1 MKEALGLVEVRGL
14 ASAIHVADVMVKA
27 ANVHIIGLEKA
38 RGSGWMTVK
47 VSGDVGA
54 VQASVEAG
62 AAEGLAL
69 QALISK
75 LVIPRPADGLDKMLK
90 PEPVITPLTKETPA
104 PKSEEPKLEEPKA
117 EEPKAEEPK
126 AEATKAEASVSEP
139 VAPAIEA
146 ATVEPPKSEEPK
158 PEPPKVEAEAPKA
171 EAPKVEAPKATRPVR
186 KRAKSTKVA
195 KTTK

>member
-47 VSGDVGA
+47 VSGDVGT
-54 VQASVEAG
+54 VQAAVEAG

-90 PEPVITPLTKETPA
+90 PEPVITPLTKEPVEPEPA
-104 PKSEEPKLEEPKA
+104 KA

-126 AEATKAEASVSEP
+126 AEATKPEASVSEP
-139 VAPAIEA
+139 VAPATEA
-146 ATVEPPKSEEPK
+146 AKVEPPKAEEQK
-158 PEPPKVEAEAPKA
+158 PEPPKVEAEAPKV
-171 EAPKVEAPKATRPVR
+171 EALKVEAPKATRPVR

>member
-1 MKEALGLVEVRGL
+1 
-14 ASAIHVADVMVKA
+14 
-27 ANVHIIGLEKA
+27 
-38 RGSGWMTVK
+38 MTVK

-54 VQASVEAG
+54 VQAAVEAG

-90 PEPVITPLTKETPA
+90 PEPVITPLTKEPVEPEPA
-104 PKSEEPKLEEPKA
+104 KA

-126 AEATKAEASVSEP
+126 AEATKPEASVSEP
-139 VAPAIEA
+139 VAPATEA
-146 ATVEPPKSEEPK
+146 AKVEPPKAEEQK
-158 PEPPKVEAEAPKA
+158 PEPPKVEAEAPKV
-171 EAPKVEAPKATRPVR
+171 EALKVEAPKATRPVR

>member
-54 VQASVEAG
+54 VQAAVEAG

-104 PKSEEPKLEEPKA
+104 PKSEEPK
-117 EEPKAEEPK
+117 
-126 AEATKAEASVSEP
+126 AEATKPEASVSEP
-139 VAPAIEA
+139 VAPATEA
-146 ATVEPPKSEEPK
+146 AKVEPPKAEEQK
-158 PEPPKVEAEAPKA
+158 PEPPKVEAEAPKV
-171 EAPKVEAPKATRPVR
+171 EALKVEAPKATRPVR

>member
-54 VQASVEAG
+54 VQAAVEAG

-90 PEPVITPLTKETPA
+90 PEPVITPLTKEPVEPEPA
-104 PKSEEPKLEEPKA
+104 KA
-117 EEPKAEEPK
+117 EEPKAEEQK
-126 AEATKAEASVSEP
+126 AEATKPEASVSEP
-139 VAPAIEA
+139 VAPATEA
-146 ATVEPPKSEEPK
+146 AKVEPPKAEEQK
-158 PEPPKVEAEAPKA
+158 PEPPKVEAEAPKV
-171 EAPKVEAPKATRPVR
+171 EALKVEAPKATRPVR

>member
-54 VQASVEAG
+54 VQAAVEAG

-90 PEPVITPLTKETPA
+90 PEPVITPLTKEPVEPEPA
-104 PKSEEPKLEEPKA
+104 KA

-126 AEATKAEASVSEP
+126 AEATKPEASVSEP
-139 VAPAIEA
+139 VAPATEA
-146 ATVEPPKSEEPK
+146 AKVEPPKAEEQK
-158 PEPPKVEAEAPKA
+158 PEPPKVEAEAPKV
-171 EAPKVEAPKATRPVR
+171 EALKVEAPKATRPVR

>member
-54 VQASVEAG
+54 VQAAVEAG

-117 EEPKAEEPK
+117 EEPKAE
-126 AEATKAEASVSEP
+126 ATKAEASVSEP
-139 VAPAIEA
+139 VAPATEA
-146 ATVEPPKSEEPK
+146 AKVEPPKAEEQK
-158 PEPPKVEAEAPKA
+158 PEPPKVEAEAPKV
-171 EAPKVEAPKATRPVR
+171 EALKVEAPKATRPVR

>member
-104 PKSEEPKLEEPKA
+104 PKSEEPK
-117 EEPKAEEPK
+117 
-126 AEATKAEASVSEP
+126 
-139 VAPAIEA
+139 
-146 ATVEPPKSEEPK
+146 

>member
-14 ASAIHVADVMVKA
+14 VSAIHVADVMVKA

-54 VQASVEAG
+54 VQAAVEAG

-90 PEPVITPLTKETPA
+90 PEPVITPLTKEPVEPEPA
-104 PKSEEPKLEEPKA
+104 KA

-126 AEATKAEASVSEP
+126 AEATKPEASVSEP
-139 VAPAIEA
+139 VAPATEA
-146 ATVEPPKSEEPK
+146 AKVEPPKAEEQK
-158 PEPPKVEAEAPKA
+158 PEPPKVEAEAPKV
-171 EAPKVEAPKATRPVR
+171 EALKVEAPKATRPVR

>member
-104 PKSEEPKLEEPKA
+104 PKSEEPK
-117 EEPKAEEPK
+117 
-126 AEATKAEASVSEP
+126 
-139 VAPAIEA
+139 
-146 ATVEPPKSEEPK
+146 
-158 PEPPKVEAEAPKA
+158 PEPPKVEAEAPKV
-171 EAPKVEAPKATRPVR
+171 EALKVEAPKATRPVR

>member
-14 ASAIHVADVMVKA
+14 ASAIHVANVMVKA

-54 VQASVEAG
+54 VQAAVEAG

-90 PEPVITPLTKETPA
+90 PEPVITPLTKEPVEPEPA
-104 PKSEEPKLEEPKA
+104 KA

-126 AEATKAEASVSEP
+126 AEATKPEASVSEP
-139 VAPAIEA
+139 VAPATEA
-146 ATVEPPKSEEPK
+146 AKVEPPKAEEQK
-158 PEPPKVEAEAPKA
+158 PEPPKVEAEAPKV
-171 EAPKVEAPKATRPVR
+171 EALKVEAPKATRPVR

>member
-54 VQASVEAG
+54 VQAAVEAG

-90 PEPVITPLTKETPA
+90 PEPVITPLTKEPVEPEPA
-104 PKSEEPKLEEPKA
+104 
-117 EEPKAEEPK
+117 KAEEPK
-126 AEATKAEASVSEP
+126 AEATKPEASVSEP
-139 VAPAIEA
+139 VAPATEA
-146 ATVEPPKSEEPK
+146 AKVEPPKAEEQK
-158 PEPPKVEAEAPKA
+158 PEPPKVEAEAPKV
-171 EAPKVEAPKATRPVR
+171 EALKVEAPKATRPVR

>member
-54 VQASVEAG
+54 VQAAVEAG

-90 PEPVITPLTKETPA
+90 PEPVITPLTKEPVEPEPA
-104 PKSEEPKLEEPKA
+104 KA

-126 AEATKAEASVSEP
+126 AEATKPEASVSEP
-139 VAPAIEA
+139 VAPATEA

-158 PEPPKVEAEAPKA
+158 PEPPKVEAEAPKV
-171 EAPKVEAPKATRPVR
+171 EALKVEAPKATRPVR

>member
-1 MKEALGLVEVRGL
+1 LKEALGLVEVRGL

-54 VQASVEAG
+54 VQAAVEAG

-90 PEPVITPLTKETPA
+90 PEPVITPLTKEPVEPEPA
-104 PKSEEPKLEEPKA
+104 KA

-126 AEATKAEASVSEP
+126 AEATKPEASVSEP
-139 VAPAIEA
+139 VAPATEA
-146 ATVEPPKSEEPK
+146 AKVEPPKAEEQK
-158 PEPPKVEAEAPKA
+158 PEPPKVEAEAPKV
-171 EAPKVEAPKATRPVR
+171 EALKVEAPKATRPVR

>member
-117 EEPKAEEPK
+117 EEPKAE
-126 AEATKAEASVSEP
+126 ATKAEASVSEP
-139 VAPAIEA
+139 IAPATEA
-146 ATVEPPKSEEPK
+146 AKVEPPKAEEQK
-158 PEPPKVEAEAPKA
+158 PEPPKVEAEAPKV
-171 EAPKVEAPKATRPVR
+171 EALKVEAPKATRPVR

>member
-54 VQASVEAG
+54 VQAAVEAG

-90 PEPVITPLTKETPA
+90 PEPVITPLTKEPVEPEPA
-104 PKSEEPKLEEPKA
+104 KA

-126 AEATKAEASVSEP
+126 RIWKNM
-139 VAPAIEA
+139 
-146 ATVEPPKSEEPK
+146 KHW
-158 PEPPKVEAEAPKA
+158 
-171 EAPKVEAPKATRPVR
+171 
-186 KRAKSTKVA
+186 AKSA
-195 KTTK
+195 KTQHSADSDRQLQTLFSAQ

>member
-54 VQASVEAG
+54 VQAAVEAG

-90 PEPVITPLTKETPA
+90 PEPVITPLTKEPVEPEPA
-104 PKSEEPKLEEPKA
+104 KA

-126 AEATKAEASVSEP
+126 AEATKPEASVSEP
-139 VAPAIEA
+139 VAPATEA
-146 ATVEPPKSEEPK
+146 AKVEPPKAEEQK

>member
-117 EEPKAEEPK
+117 EEPKAE
-126 AEATKAEASVSEP
+126 ATKAEASVSEP

>member
-54 VQASVEAG
+54 VQAAVEAG

-69 QALISK
+69 QALIRK

-90 PEPVITPLTKETPA
+90 PEPVITPLTKEPVEPEPA
-104 PKSEEPKLEEPKA
+104 KA

-126 AEATKAEASVSEP
+126 AEATKPEASVSEP
-139 VAPAIEA
+139 VAPATEA
-146 ATVEPPKSEEPK
+146 AKVEPPKAEEQK
-158 PEPPKVEAEAPKA
+158 PEPPKVEAEAPKV
-171 EAPKVEAPKATRPVR
+171 EALKVEAPKATRPVR

>member
-1 MKEALGLVEVRGL
+1 
-14 ASAIHVADVMVKA
+14 
-27 ANVHIIGLEKA
+27 
-38 RGSGWMTVK
+38 MTVK

-54 VQASVEAG
+54 VQAAVEAG

-104 PKSEEPKLEEPKA
+104 PKSEEPK
-117 EEPKAEEPK
+117 
-126 AEATKAEASVSEP
+126 
-139 VAPAIEA
+139 
-146 ATVEPPKSEEPK
+146 

>member
-54 VQASVEAG
+54 VQAAVEAG

-90 PEPVITPLTKETPA
+90 PEPVITPLTKEPVEPEPA
-104 PKSEEPKLEEPKA
+104 KA

-126 AEATKAEASVSEP
+126 PQAEVKQAEPQQPQAAGEAKAD
-139 VAPAIEA
+139 
-146 ATVEPPKSEEPK
+146 KK
-158 PEPPKVEAEAPKA
+158 K
-171 EAPKVEAPKATRPVR
+171 
-186 KRAKSTKVA
+186 
-195 KTTK
+195 

>member
-54 VQASVEAG
+54 VQAAVEAG

-90 PEPVITPLTKETPA
+90 PEPVITPLTKEPVEPEPA
-104 PKSEEPKLEEPKA
+104 KA
-117 EEPKAEEPK
+117 EEPKAEESK
-126 AEATKAEASVSEP
+126 AEATKPEASVSEP
-139 VAPAIEA
+139 VAPATEA
-146 ATVEPPKSEEPK
+146 AKVEPPKAEEQK
-158 PEPPKVEAEAPKA
+158 PEPPKVEAEAPKV
-171 EAPKVEAPKATRPVR
+171 EALKVEAPKATRPVR

>member
-14 ASAIHVADVMVKA
+14 VSAIHVADVMVKA

-54 VQASVEAG
+54 VQAAVEAG

-104 PKSEEPKLEEPKA
+104 PKSEEPK
-117 EEPKAEEPK
+117 
-126 AEATKAEASVSEP
+126 
-139 VAPAIEA
+139 
-146 ATVEPPKSEEPK
+146 

>member
-27 ANVHIIGLEKA
+27 ANVHIISLEKA

-54 VQASVEAG
+54 VQAAVEAG

-90 PEPVITPLTKETPA
+90 PEPVITPLTKEPVEPEPA
-104 PKSEEPKLEEPKA
+104 KA

-126 AEATKAEASVSEP
+126 AEATKPEASVSEP
-139 VAPAIEA
+139 VAPATEA
-146 ATVEPPKSEEPK
+146 AKVEPPKAEEQK
-158 PEPPKVEAEAPKA
+158 PEPPKVEAEAPKV
-171 EAPKVEAPKATRPVR
+171 EALKVEAPKATRPVR

>member
-54 VQASVEAG
+54 VQAAVEAG

-104 PKSEEPKLEEPKA
+104 PKSEEPK
-117 EEPKAEEPK
+117 
-126 AEATKAEASVSEP
+126 
-139 VAPAIEA
+139 
-146 ATVEPPKSEEPK
+146 

>member
-117 EEPKAEEPK
+117 EEPKAE
-126 AEATKAEASVSEP
+126 ATKAEASVSEP

-171 EAPKVEAPKATRPVR
+171 EALKVEAPKATRPVR

>member
-90 PEPVITPLTKETPA
+90 PEPVITPLTKEPVEPEPA
-104 PKSEEPKLEEPKA
+104 KA

-126 AEATKAEASVSEP
+126 AEATKPEASVSEP
-139 VAPAIEA
+139 VAPATEA
-146 ATVEPPKSEEPK
+146 AKVEPPNAEEQK
-158 PEPPKVEAEAPKA
+158 PEPPKVEAEAPKV
-171 EAPKVEAPKATRPVR
+171 EALKVEAPKATRPVR

>member
-75 LVIPRPADGLDKMLK
+75 LVIPRPAEGLDKMLK
-90 PEPVITPLTKETPA
+90 PEPVITPLTKEPVEPEPA
-104 PKSEEPKLEEPKA
+104 KA

-126 AEATKAEASVSEP
+126 AEATKPEASVSEP
-139 VAPAIEA
+139 VAPATEA
-146 ATVEPPKSEEPK
+146 AKVEPPKAEEQK
-158 PEPPKVEAEAPKA
+158 PEPPKVEAEAPKV
-171 EAPKVEAPKATRPVR
+171 EALKVEAPKATRPVR

>member
-90 PEPVITPLTKETPA
+90 PEPVITPLTKEPVEPEPA
-104 PKSEEPKLEEPKA
+104 KA

-126 AEATKAEASVSEP
+126 AEATKPEASVSEP
-139 VAPAIEA
+139 VAPATEA
-146 ATVEPPKSEEPK
+146 AKVEPPKAEEQK
-158 PEPPKVEAEAPKA
+158 PEPPKVEAEAPKV
-171 EAPKVEAPKATRPVR
+171 EALKVEAPKATRPVR

>member
-90 PEPVITPLTKETPA
+90 PEP
-104 PKSEEPKLEEPKA
+104 
-117 EEPKAEEPK
+117 
-126 AEATKAEASVSEP
+126 
-139 VAPAIEA
+139 
-146 ATVEPPKSEEPK
+146 
-158 PEPPKVEAEAPKA
+158 PKVEAEAPKA

>member
-54 VQASVEAG
+54 VQAAVEAG

-90 PEPVITPLTKETPA
+90 PEPVITPLTKEPVEPEPA
-104 PKSEEPKLEEPKA
+104 KA

-126 AEATKAEASVSEP
+126 AEATKPEASVSEP
-139 VAPAIEA
+139 IAPATEA
-146 ATVEPPKSEEPK
+146 AKVEPPKAEEQK
-158 PEPPKVEAEAPKA
+158 PEPPKVEAEAPKV
-171 EAPKVEAPKATRPVR
+171 EALKVEAPKATRPVR

>member
-54 VQASVEAG
+54 VQAAVEAG

-90 PEPVITPLTKETPA
+90 PEPVITPLTKEPVEPEPA
-104 PKSEEPKLEEPKA
+104 KA

-126 AEATKAEASVSEP
+126 AEATKPEASVSEP
-139 VAPAIEA
+139 VAPATEA
-146 ATVEPPKSEEPK
+146 AKVEPPKAEEQK
-158 PEPPKVEAEAPKA
+158 PEPPKVEAL
-171 EAPKVEAPKATRPVR
+171 KVEAPKATRPVR

>member
-54 VQASVEAG
+54 VQAAVEAG

-104 PKSEEPKLEEPKA
+104 PKSEEPK
-117 EEPKAEEPK
+117 
-126 AEATKAEASVSEP
+126 
-139 VAPAIEA
+139 
-146 ATVEPPKSEEPK
+146 
-158 PEPPKVEAEAPKA
+158 PEPPKVEAEAPKV
-171 EAPKVEAPKATRPVR
+171 EALKVEAPKATRPVR

>member
-27 ANVHIIGLEKA
+27 ANVHIMGLEKA

-54 VQASVEAG
+54 VQAAVEAG

-90 PEPVITPLTKETPA
+90 PEPVITPLTKEPVEPEPA
-104 PKSEEPKLEEPKA
+104 KA

-126 AEATKAEASVSEP
+126 AEATKPEASVSEP
-139 VAPAIEA
+139 VAPATEA
-146 ATVEPPKSEEPK
+146 AKVEPPKAEEQK
-158 PEPPKVEAEAPKA
+158 PEPPKVEAEAPKV
-171 EAPKVEAPKATRPVR
+171 EALKVEAPKATRPVR

>member
-54 VQASVEAG
+54 VQAAVEAG

-90 PEPVITPLTKETPA
+90 PEPVITPLTKEPVEPEPA
-104 PKSEEPKLEEPKA
+104 KA

-139 VAPAIEA
+139 VAPATEA
-146 ATVEPPKSEEPK
+146 AKVEPPKAEEQK
-158 PEPPKVEAEAPKA
+158 PEPPKVEAEAPKV
-171 EAPKVEAPKATRPVR
+171 EALKVEAPKATRPVR